1 VSVRR
6 FAAIG
11 DVHAEDGRL
20 AKALERLALYRLDVI
35 LCVGDVVDGRGDP
48 ARCCRLLQK
57 ARVQT
62 VRGNHERWLVHGE
75 MRDLP
80 LATADMTMD
89 AGSWAFLAQLPT
101 TRRIDTIAGPLLL
114 CHGIGDDDMARVLPD
129 DPLTELGPLA
139 PLLASDYEI
148 VLGGHTH
155 QRMVRGAS
163 GLTLLNAGTLAP
175 DGGAH
180 VLVCDLEERAVEF
193 LDFDG
198 DEQLVDGPRYEFG
211 RPGDDIWGGSW

>member
-1 VSVRR
+1 MSVRK

-11 DVHAEDGRL
+11 DVHAEDARL
-20 AKALERLALYRLDVI
+20 AKALERLALFRLDAV

-48 ARCCRLLQK
+48 ARCCKLLQK
-57 ARVQT
+57 ARVLT
-62 VRGNHERWLVHGE
+62 VRGNHERWLVNGE

-80 LATADMTMD
+80 MATAEVTMD
-89 AGSWAFLAQLPT
+89 AGSWAFLAQLPP
-101 TRRIDTIAGPLLL
+101 TRRIETVLGPLLL
-114 CHGIGDDDMARVLPD
+114 CHGIGEDDMARVLPD
-129 DPLTELGPLA
+129 DALTELGPIA
-139 PLLASDYEI
+139 PLLGSEYEL

-155 QRMVRGAS
+155 RRMVRAIS
-163 GLTLLNAGTLAP
+163 GLTLFNAGTLAP

-180 VLVCDLEERAVEF
+180 VMVCDLEKRVVEY

-198 DEQLVDGPRYEFG
+198 DEQLVEGPRYEFG